1 VARDTFGGLGGMMV
15 PSLDLEHSDR
25 KMRELMAKIPTIW
38 ETQARMYM
46 EGLKAQADALAKTL
60 GPNQEVEMNCWHG
73 SEKLKVLSVSLPSE
87 NVVALHCVD
96 VDGTTVQ
103 VTGHM
108 NSLTFSFR
116 VSTIVPP
123 AVRKPIG
130 FVMPIAE

>member
-1 VARDTFGGLGGMMV
+1 MAKDSFAGLGGMMV
-15 PSLDLEHSDR
+15 PALDLERSDR
-25 KMRELMAKIPTIW
+25 KMRELMAKIPSIW

-46 EGLKAQADALAKTL
+46 EGLKAQSDALAKTL

-73 SEKLKVLSVSLPSE
+73 TEKLKVLSVSLPSE
-87 NVVALHCVD
+87 NVVALRCVD
-96 VDGTTVQ
+96 DEGATVQ

-123 AVRKPIG
+123 AVRKQIG
-130 FVMPIAE
+130 FVMPNAG